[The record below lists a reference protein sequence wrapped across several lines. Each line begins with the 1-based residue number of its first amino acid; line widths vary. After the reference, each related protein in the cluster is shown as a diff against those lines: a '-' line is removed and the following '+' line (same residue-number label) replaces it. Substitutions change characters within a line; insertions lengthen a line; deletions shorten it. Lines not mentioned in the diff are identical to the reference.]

1 MMNLFRHT
9 LSRGGNDKS
18 FVISSLPSR
27 EGARG
32 CVRIHQLDV
41 SFALANV
48 FHTPL
53 PLSRGEMINR
63 LLLAL
68 SPLERG
74 IYYICYVHPLTLPEI
89 LRFALDDI

>member
-1 MMNLFRHT
+1 MINHLLLA
-9 LSRGGNDKS
+9 LSPLERGQGGVLEYIYKMIH
-18 FVISSLPSR
+18 FSL
-27 EGARG
+27 A
-32 CVRIHQLDV
+32 D
-41 SFALANV
+41 V

-53 PLSRGEMINR
+53 PFSRGEMINH

-89 LRFALDDI
+89 LRFALDDKAGETG